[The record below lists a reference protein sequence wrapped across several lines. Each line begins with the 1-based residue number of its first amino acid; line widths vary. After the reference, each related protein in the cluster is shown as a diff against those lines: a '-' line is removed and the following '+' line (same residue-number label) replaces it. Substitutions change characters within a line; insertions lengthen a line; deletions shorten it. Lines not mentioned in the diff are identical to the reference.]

1 MTIATKI
8 LLLMVVG
15 LAGRENGGKAIKCR
29 VLARYIVILS
39 LTRVSTDN
47 DAKSTAPIFTSSLIV
62 LAGRILVPSVS
73 TCRVILLES

>member
-8 LLLMVVG
+8 LFLMVVG
-15 LAGRENGGKAIKCR
+15 LGGRENGGKAIKCR

-47 DAKSTAPIFTSSLIV
+47 DAKSTAPIFTPSLI
-62 LAGRILVPSVS
+62 LEGRILVPSVS
-73 TCRVILLES
+73 TYRVILLES